1 MFDTEKLKD
10 FNFIKISNLDHEDF
24 EKLYNT
30 YKIDENT
37 IIDILD
43 PDEQPRVETEDEYKV
58 IIVRFPIV
66 NRETGINWHTEPLS
80 IIYSKKQVLTVC
92 RKYCDILDKVKSQ
105 DKKTPELL
113 ILNIIYY
120 VAESY
125 LKHLKELNKKLI
137 ESKKEL
143 LKKISKKELIEIL
156 NVENSYVLYLAGLKG
171 NQIVI
176 EKLEKIRSFKKTDEL
191 IELAED
197 TKIEFNQAIEVI
209 TSYRKMLSSIKET
222 FESFINIDSNKYI
235 NRLTMW
241 NIILIVPTIIVG
253 FYGMNLKL
261 PFEKYELTSF
271 VILIIIL
278 ILIFAYGIF
287 IICDKAKSK

>member
-1 MFDTEKLKD
+1 MFNTEKLKD
-10 FNFIKISNLDHEDF
+10 FSFIKTSSLDHEDF

-37 IIDILD
+37 IVDILD

-66 NRETGINWHTEPLS
+66 NRETGVKWHTEPLS

-92 RKYCDILDKVKSQ
+92 RKYCDILDKVKNQ
-105 DKKTPELL
+105 DKKSPELL
-113 ILNIIYY
+113 VVNIIYY
-120 VAESY
+120 IAESY
-125 LKHLKELNKKLI
+125 LKNLKELNKKVLD
-137 ESKKEL
+137 SKKEL
-143 LKKISKKELIEIL
+143 IKKISKKELIELL
-156 NVENSYVLYLAGLKG
+156 NVENSYVLYMAGLKG
-171 NQIVI
+171 NQTVI
-176 EKLEKIRSFKKTDEL
+176 EKLEKIRGFKKTEEL
-191 IELAED
+191 IELIED
-197 TKIEFNQAIEVI
+197 IKIEFNQAIEVI

-235 NRLTMW
+235 NRLTIW

-261 PFEKYELTSF
+261 PFEKNEITAI
-271 VILIIIL
+271 VILIVIL
-278 ILIFAYGIF
+278 ILILAYGIF
-287 IICDKAKSK
+287 IICDKNKSK

>member
-1 MFDTEKLKD
+1 M
-10 FNFIKISNLDHEDF
+10 
-24 EKLYNT
+24 
-30 YKIDENT
+30 
-37 IIDILD
+37 
-43 PDEQPRVETEDEYKV
+43 
-58 IIVRFPIV
+58 
-66 NRETGINWHTEPLS
+66 
-80 IIYSKKQVLTVC
+80 TVC
-92 RKYCDILDKVKSQ
+92 RKYCDILDKVKPQ

-120 VAESY
+120 VAEPY
-125 LKHLKELNKKLI
+125 LKHLKELNKKVI

-143 LKKISKKELIEIL
+143 LKKISKKEL

-171 NQIVI
+171 NQTVI
-176 EKLEKIRSFKKTDEL
+176 EKLEKIRGFKKTDEL

-235 NRLTMW
+235 NRLTIW

-261 PFEKYELTSF
+261 PFEKDELTSF

-287 IICDKAKSK
+287 IICDRAKSK